1 MKLYGSHS
9 NKNRKDRRPT
19 PREYYSSGY
28 RDDVPA
34 ASGYNEYG
42 ESEEQIEAAIQSYR
56 KKKHRRVI
64 VVLAVILLLCVGAG
78 AVWFIFVR
86 PPEQEGGLNTV
97 NPGTETSFPPV
108 ATPSPS
114 IEPEPVSSD
123 NWEITEEGR
132 KTYCHTFV
140 LAAFDQVSQNT
151 DTIIVGML
159 DRRDGTLNLCNIPRD
174 TLANIG
180 WSNYCINTIYKECE
194 DPDEFKDYIA
204 DILGYRVDSYAI
216 VDMDAVAK
224 LVDAIG
230 GVYYNIP
237 INMDYDDPTQDLHIH
252 FTAGE
257 QWLNGEDAV
266 KFLRFRQNND
276 GTGYGWGD
284 LERIEAQQDF
294 LMTVARQLLS
304 LGNIPNLTTVASIF
318 EEDVITDL
326 SAANIVWY
334 ATEALKFSADDIH
347 FMTVPNDPSCNIL
360 LPSGENKAVISI
372 HVDEWLEMVNTY
384 LNPFT
389 MEITESN
396 VDILT
401 FEGPNTYAGLGL
413 FYATSGVI
421 QSTYLN
427 QFNQYNAGLAG

>member
-1 MKLYGSHS
+1 
-9 NKNRKDRRPT
+9 
-19 PREYYSSGY
+19 
-28 RDDVPA
+28 
-34 ASGYNEYG
+34 
-42 ESEEQIEAAIQSYR
+42 
-56 KKKHRRVI
+56 
-64 VVLAVILLLCVGAG
+64 
-78 AVWFIFVR
+78 
-86 PPEQEGGLNTV
+86 
-97 NPGTETSFPPV
+97 
-108 ATPSPS
+108 
-114 IEPEPVSSD
+114 
-123 NWEITEEGR
+123 
-132 KTYCHTFV
+132 
-140 LAAFDQVSQNT
+140 
-151 DTIIVGML
+151 
-159 DRRDGTLNLCNIPRD
+159 
-174 TLANIG
+174 
-180 WSNYCINTIYKECE
+180 
-194 DPDEFKDYIA
+194 
-204 DILGYRVDSYAI
+204 
-216 VDMDAVAK
+216 
-224 LVDAIG
+224 
-230 GVYYNIP
+230 
-237 INMDYDDPTQDLHIH
+237 MDYDDPTQDLHIH

-304 LGNIPNLTTVASIF
+304 LGNIPNLTTVANIF

-334 ATEALKFSADDIH
+334 ATEALKLSADDIH

-427 QFNQYNAGLAG
+427 QFNQYNAGLAADRTGERRRHMRTPKEWRLWPYRPWRTRRGLEIKVLEMEKGHRLADYFVICTAAPPPMSRLWRTRWRSFWKRAGRSSSTGRATAPAAGCCWITARWLYICSWRRPGVLQSGAPVGGRQGCGALKNSKRKARLPVTFFRPCGILSLGLYRVGI